1 MLAARCVRWQ
11 RETRRSACLAPEDL
25 HYPTMGGT
33 GHVDVA
39 RPDVAVRRSLEPDFV
54 RRSPMALRWSDGK
67 SKQQPV
73 LVDEPFV
80 AAAAAGRSSLADGLR
95 CPPDPLRAPRV
106 VLLFTGHLRGTCD
119 RLHNNAYPNIE
130 AIVNQTRWCR

>member
-1 MLAARCVRWQ
+1 MVLLSLLASDATSV
-11 RETRRSACLAPEDL
+11 AAVDD
-25 HYPTMGGT
+25 
-33 GHVDVA
+33 GHVD
-39 RPDVAVRRSLEPDFV
+39 AVRRRLATELSRRGEIAGRRGGGKAKEP
-54 RRSPMALRWSDGK
+54 
-67 SKQQPV
+67 PV
-73 LVDEPFV
+73 LVEEPFV

-119 RLHNNAYPNIE
+119 RLYNNKYPSIE